1 MKWSPVSTSQ
11 GLQQNP
17 KYLQQNHC
25 TGNRCC
31 LTVCDHH
38 LNYVN
43 SEGEVK
49 NITRNLHAT
58 LFGCQENEGK
68 RKKSKFHMCVERHGH
83 WWCPCEIYSACPS
96 LHKADLFGLLE
107 PHPMCGIPIIL
118 LLDSIDYFDNC

>member
-1 MKWSPVSTSQ
+1 MKWSPVSISQ

-43 SEGEVK
+43 SEGKSRISLVICMQHCLVAK
-49 NITRNLHAT
+49 KMKVNRRNRSSIYVCRKTWPLVMSLWNIFSLSISSQGGSVWLVRTPSHVWNTNHSLT
-58 LFGCQENEGK
+58 WLYWLF
-68 RKKSKFHMCVERHGH
+68 
-83 WWCPCEIYSACPS
+83 W
-96 LHKADLFGLLE
+96 
-107 PHPMCGIPIIL
+107 
-118 LLDSIDYFDNC
+118 